1 MNELPALLEAL
12 LLAAGEPLSRA
23 RLLEVLGDE
32 VDAAML
38 DLALQELA
46 SSYAE
51 RGMELVEVASGLRL
65 QAGARFAPWLVKLHP
80 QRPPRYSRAVLET
93 LALIAWKQP
102 ITRAEI
108 EAIRGV
114 AVNPAILKTLQ
125 ERGWVHSVGKRETP
139 GRPELL
145 ATTQQ
150 FLDDFSLQSRED
162 LAARLL
168 LRDVDAAEHTS
179 SAGQLRHEAV
189 TLT

>member
-1 MNELPALLEAL
+1 MKDLPALLEAL

-23 RLLEVLGDE
+23 RLAEILGDQ

-38 DLALQELA
+38 EKALLSLAA
-46 SSYAE
+46 SYAE
-51 RGMELVEVASGLRL
+51 RGIELVEVASGLRL
-65 QAGARFAPWLVKLHP
+65 QASQRFAPWLVKLNP

-114 AVNPAILKTLQ
+114 SLNPSILKALS
-125 ERGWVHSVGKRETP
+125 ERGWIHSVGKREVP

-145 ATTQQ
+145 GTTRQ
-150 FLDDFSLQSRED
+150 FLDDFGLQSLD
-162 LAARLL
+162 HLAQYLFKS
-168 LRDVDAAEHTS
+168 DEKVE
-179 SAGQLRHEAV
+179 
-189 TLT
+189 

>member
-1 MNELPALLEAL
+1 MNSLPALLEAL

-23 RLLEVLGDE
+23 RLLDILADE
-32 VDAAML
+32 ADAAML
-38 DLALQELA
+38 DQALQELA
-46 SSYAE
+46 LHYAE
-51 RGMELVEVASGLRL
+51 RGIELVEVASGLRL
-65 QAGARFAPWLVKLHP
+65 QASARFAPWLVKLHP

-114 AVNPAILKTLQ
+114 SVNPAILKTLH

-145 ATTQQ
+145 GTTRQ
-150 FLDDFSLQSRED
+150 FLDDFGLQSQDE
-162 LAARLL
+162 LAQR
-168 LRDVDAAEHTS
+168 VFEHD
-179 SAGQLRHEAV
+179 
-189 TLT
+189 